1 MWYQSDTNLVPIW
14 FGCGTDLIP
23 MWYGCGMDV
32 VRMWYRSGSG
42 FYFILPSM
50 VMKMTQK
57 PKLEEGGHCICLVTK

>member
-42 FYFILPSM
+42 FYFILPKDYM
-50 VMKMTQK
+50 NTNLGLIEFFKQQVWQN
-57 PKLEEGGHCICLVTK
+57 PA